1 MTQAVRPG
9 PWLVFLHSR
18 AVSRLLA
25 RTPQGRGT
33 SAGAAALDAGRG
45 TLEGAAWRVAI
56 VLPPPRDLLM
66 TDAHGVSLSHMP
78 PQDWFS
84 LTRSQAGLRPWD
96 QNVDWASERGLFQ
109 GGGFCVTQ
117 VSSSRVA

>member
-78 PQDWFS
+78 PPGLVLSD
-84 LTRSQAGLRPWD
+84 SQPGRAQALG
-96 QNVDWASERGLFQ
+96 SERGL
-109 GGGFCVTQ
+109 GLREGT
-117 VSSSRVA
+117 VSGWGLLCHAG